1 MPDESYYKER
11 GEEKKW
17 PKIVLII
24 LGVLVVALIVFLLIK
39 GCSGNKVGGNKISD
53 DMENDLL
60 NAGKEYYQSD
70 ESLLPQATGECKSV
84 TLGTL
89 VDEELLSPDKY
100 TSCNRDK
107 TYVKVC
113 KLESG
118 SYHYLPIMQCGST
131 LADDNFT
138 KWSEGT
144 ESDLVKD
151 KSDVRFTFKGEA
163 LEVSQENLA
172 TEEEKWA
179 DEIKGLNYKT
189 ISSTTYYRYRDLV
202 YKWKTTSRKYYSESA
217 FYISAPSSEYTESES
232 VGTGWKWYKEGSATV
247 NSQNRIMAKPFQ
259 NLCYE
264 ASTNSL
270 IRQNVWKGNTQQTCE
285 DEGYSSTFTYGGKT
299 YKNDKTY
306 TCDDP
311 TSGSAKALQSGG
323 PNTVCAASCQ
333 TGTLSSDKK
342 TCTYKTRKYYP
353 SNASSA
359 SGEKTYYQ
367 SAPASG
373 LVKDENTVAQV
384 SKWYK
389 TITNV
394 TDKYYATAPT
404 NGATKASD
412 GVWGS
417 WSNYQTAQPK
427 SYSKTRQI
435 ESRIKVKYQRIT
447 GVSSTD
453 TWKAITDGYVSES
466 ELISA
471 FQAANYQVNTLKEI
485 EDASDL
491 RYQVKLEYRNRKK

>member
-11 GEEKKW
+11 GEEKNWSKIIL
-17 PKIVLII
+17 IVLGA
-24 LGVLVVALIVFLLIK
+24 LVLALIIFLLIK
-39 GCSGNKVGGNKISD
+39 GCNGSKISG

-60 NAGKEYYQSD
+60 NAGKEYYQTD
-70 ESLLPQATGECKSV
+70 ESLLPQAIGECKTV

-89 VDEELLSPDKY
+89 VEEELLSYDKY
-100 TSCNRDK
+100 SNCNKDK

-118 SYHYLPIMQCGST
+118 NYHYLPVLQCGST

-163 LEVSQENLA
+163 LEVSKENLS
-172 TEEEKWA
+172 TEEEGWA

-202 YKWKTTSRKYYSESA
+202 YKWKTTTRKYYSENA

-232 VGTGWKWYKEGSATV
+232 VGNGWKWYKAGTATV
-247 NSQNRIMAKPFQ
+247 DSQNRIMAQPFQ
-259 NLCYE
+259 YLCYNT
-264 ASTNSL
+264 ATGDVAKV
-270 IRQNVWKGNTQQTCE
+270 NVWNSNGEQQTCASKGANWINP
-285 DEGYSSTFTYGGKT
+285 DGGKT
-299 YKNDKTY
+299 Y
-306 TCDDP
+306 TCGDP
-311 TSGSAKALQSGG
+311 KSGSAEALPQGG
-323 PNTVCAASCQ
+323 PQTICAASCS
-333 TGTLSSDKK
+333 TGTLSTDKK
-342 TCTYKTRKYYP
+342 TCTYTTKKYYP

-373 LVKDENTVAQV
+373 LIKDENTVAKV
-384 SKWYK
+384 SKWFK

-394 TDKYYATAPT
+394 TDKYYATAPST
-404 NGATKASD
+404 GATKASD
-412 GVWGS
+412 GVWGN

-427 SYSKTRQI
+427 AYSGTRQI
-435 ESRIKVKYQRIT
+435 ESRIKVKYQKIT
-447 GVSSTD
+447 AVNGAD

>member
-11 GEEKKW
+11 GEEKNW
-17 PKIVLII
+17 PKILLII
-24 LGVLVVALIVFLLIK
+24 LGVLVVALIIFLLVK
-39 GCSGNKVGGNKISD
+39 GCSGNKVNGD
-53 DMENDLL
+53 LENDLL
-60 NAGKEYYQSD
+60 KAGKEYYQID
-70 ESLLPQATGECKSV
+70 DSLLPQASGECKTV

-89 VDEELLSPDKY
+89 VEEELLNSDKY
-100 TSCNRDK
+100 SDCNKDK

-118 SYHYLPIMQCGST
+118 NYHYLPVMQCGST

-151 KSDVRFTFKGEA
+151 KSDVRFTFKGEV
-163 LEVSQENLA
+163 LEVAAENLA
-172 TEEEKWA
+172 TEEEGWA

-202 YKWKTTSRKYYSESA
+202 YKWKTTTRKYYSESA
-217 FYISAPSSEYTESES
+217 FYTSAPSSEYPESES
-232 VGTGWKWYKEGSATV
+232 VGLGWKWYRENTESS
-247 NSQNRIMAKPFQ
+247 NSQNQIPPHKFKE
-259 NLCYE
+259 LCSDGGHY
-264 ASTNSL
+264 N
-270 IRQNVWKGNTQQTCE
+270 IGHCE
-285 DEGYSSTFTYGGKT
+285 EIGKT
-299 YKNDKTY
+299 VYAY
-306 TCDDP
+306 IWTCDDQN
-311 TSGSAKALQSGG
+311 SINKNA
-323 PNTVCAASCQ
+323 VCAASCDK
-333 TGTLSSDKK
+333 GTLSSDKK
-342 TCTYKTRKYYP
+342 TCTYTTKKYYP

-367 SAPASG
+367 SSPSSG
-373 LVKDENTVAQV
+373 LVKDDSTAAQV

-389 TITNV
+389 NITNI
-394 TDKYYATAPT
+394 TDKYYATAPSS
-404 NGATKASD
+404 GATKASD

-417 WSNYQTAQPK
+417 WSNYQTTQPRA
-427 SYSKTRQI
+427 YAGTRQI
-435 ESRIKVKYQRIT
+435 ESRIKVKYQKIT
-447 GVSSTD
+447 AGATTD